1 MFAELRELLHS
12 GAIRRHSVRVKI
24 PFDPLIQ
31 ATKNTAPNGIAEYRQ
46 KAVS

>member
-1 MFAELRELLHS
+1 MFVELRELLRS
-12 GAIRRHSVRVKI
+12 GAIRRHQ
-24 PFDPLIQ
+24 LE

>member
-12 GAIRRHSVRVKI
+12 GAIRRHQ
-24 PFDPLIQ
+24 LET
-31 ATKNTAPNGIAEYRQ
+31 TKNTAPNGIAEYRQ